1 MSMLSWRLWRMRS
14 RSCAVATATRAP
26 RPRKLS
32 LEVLE
37 DRTLL
42 SANTYT
48 VTVSGDATPAVGTKD
63 TSDPAGLSGDLRY
76 VVTQADLAVNAGST
90 IVFNTAK
97 ASSLIVLS
105 QGELR
110 LSQNMTITG
119 PGAGALTITGTSAT
133 GASRVFE
140 TNAGVTVPISGEAR
154 PSQPERPSEPTA
166 TTTTATTNRN
176 GLTDRAIASPPNPRA
191 LDRSP

>member
-1 MSMLSWRLWRMRS
+1 
-14 RSCAVATATRAP
+14 
-26 RPRKLS
+26 
-32 LEVLE
+32 
-37 DRTLL
+37 
-42 SANTYT
+42 
-48 VTVSGDATPAVGTKD
+48 
-63 TSDPAGLSGDLRY
+63 
-76 VVTQADLAVNAGST
+76 AVNAGST

-140 TNAGVTVPISGEAR
+140 TNAGVTVSISGLTISGGNAS
-154 PSQPERPSEPTA
+154 PFFVPFGTSNTPGNQGGDLFNGGNLTL
-166 TTTTATTNRN
+166 TDDVVQN
-176 GLTDRAIASPPNPRA
+176 GLAQGDGTDA
-191 LDRSP
+191 LGGGIFNAQGATLTLSGTTVTGNTAQTTSGLN